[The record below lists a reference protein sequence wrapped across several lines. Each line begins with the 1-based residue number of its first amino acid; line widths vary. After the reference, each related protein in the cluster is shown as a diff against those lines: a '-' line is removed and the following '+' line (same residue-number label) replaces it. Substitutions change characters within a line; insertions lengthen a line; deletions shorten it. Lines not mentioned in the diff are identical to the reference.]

1 MLPSDPDRN
10 FCALFAPPA
19 RREALFVLHGFNQE
33 LARAQEIASEPAL
46 ALIRLHWWREVVEGE
61 PKRHVVATPLHAL
74 IAAGALPRAA
84 ALAMIDARDDAV
96 TDPPDTTAR
105 FLAAMV
111 AGPGALAM
119 AAGALL
125 DASAEESAALRGLG
139 AAFGVAG
146 TMRNIAALARQGRS
160 ALPDGLLAAAG
171 FTPAQAVANP
181 DAVLDWCG
189 GWMRPAGSA
198 LAGRR
203 RRWRRAVLAAA
214 LPGVLARR
222 DLARAQPV
230 DARGLGDRL
239 AVLRAAALRVV

>member
-19 RREALFVLHGFNQE
+19 QRQALFVLHAFNQE

-46 ALIRLHWWREVVEGE
+46 ALIRLHWWREVVEGQ

-74 IAAGALPRAA
+74 IASGALPSTA
-84 ALAMIDARDDAV
+84 ALAMIEARDDAV
-96 TDPPDTTAR
+96 TDPPETPAR

-111 AGPGALAM
+111 AGPGALAV

-125 DASAEESAALRGLG
+125 GASAEEGAALRGLG
-139 AAFGVAG
+139 SAYGVAG
-146 TMRNIAALARQGRS
+146 TMRNVPALARQGRS

-171 FTPAQAVANP
+171 LTRAQALAHP

-189 GWMRPAGSA
+189 AWMRPGGQA
-198 LAGRR
+198 LAGGRL
-203 RRWRRAVLAAA
+203 RWRRAVLPAA

-230 DARGLGDRL
+230 EARGLGDRL
-239 AVLRAAALRVV
+239 AVLRAAALGVV